1 MRRNMQLPY
10 IFIDRFFLNRIF
22 LAISRGSA
30 MTNHTTLRHWTG
42 TAFFSQKKSILKI
55 DKSVKIPWHRLSTVE
70 PRLSGPR
77 LCGLLDYPPGEV
89 LPEKLG
95 RGVRPASQN
104 PYPIYDQNVQFS
116 QPYLWPDR
124 KLDTLFITW
133 PFTVTIN
140 ILICVG
146 LLLLILFSMRSR
158 CSTGERKTKRG
169 WKEGDMIKK

>member
-1 MRRNMQLPY
+1 MQLPY
-10 IFIDRFFLNRIF
+10 IFIDGIFFNRIS

-30 MTNHTTLRHWTG
+30 MTNHKILRHWTG
-42 TAFFSQKKSILKI
+42 TAFLSQKKSILKI
-55 DKSVKIPWHRLSTVE
+55 GKSVKIPWHRLSRVE

-95 RGVRPASQN
+95 RGVRRAFQN
-104 PYPIYDQNVQFS
+104 PYPIYDQNVRFS
-116 QPYLWPDR
+116 RPYLWPDG
-124 KLDTLFITW
+124 KFDTLFITW

-140 ILICVG
+140 IICVG
-146 LLLLILFSMRSR
+146 LLLLILLSVRSR